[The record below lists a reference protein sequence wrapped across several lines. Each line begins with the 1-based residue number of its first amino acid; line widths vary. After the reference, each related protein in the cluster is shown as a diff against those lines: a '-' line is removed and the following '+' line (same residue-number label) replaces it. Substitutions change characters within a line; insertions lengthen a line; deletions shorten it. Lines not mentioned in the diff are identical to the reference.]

1 MPDIVHIPKTLAKR
15 LERVA
20 TLSRCK
26 PDAIVKSAIE
36 ERLEWSKRSS
46 KQLLEVEIYIEADT
60 RLRHWPW
67 LTISLLRRSGLSA
80 FPSAASLGAAKACV
94 NWF

>member
-36 ERLEWSKRSS
+36 ERLEYEEWVLK
-46 KQLLEVEIYIEADT
+46 EIEAGIAEADRGEVIT
-60 RLRHWPW
+60 HDELKQQLEKARAERAGK
-67 LTISLLRRSGLSA
+67 RKK
-80 FPSAASLGAAKACV
+80 AA
-94 NWF
+94 